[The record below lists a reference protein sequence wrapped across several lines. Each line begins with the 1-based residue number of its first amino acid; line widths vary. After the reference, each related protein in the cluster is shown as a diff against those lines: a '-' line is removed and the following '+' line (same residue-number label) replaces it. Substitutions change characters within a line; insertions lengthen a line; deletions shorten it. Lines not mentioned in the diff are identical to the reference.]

1 MAFLSIIVP
10 IYNVEEYLPQC
21 IESVLAQPFTDYE
34 LILVDDGSPDNCGNI
49 CDDYAK
55 IDRRIRV
62 IHQDNAGLSGARN
75 SGINIARGEYI
86 LFLDGDDYMKD
97 STLEGVIGLLQDNH
111 DVDILICPILHT
123 YSDGEIEMSY
133 SPIHEGQF
141 AIMSQEDLFNAM
153 MLSRAIF
160 WGAGKNVYKKSHIE
174 ENDVYFQRDLI
185 GAEDCDFF
193 MKFVQY
199 SKKVLFTNIPLV
211 HYRMGRAGSI
221 TTDMSKE
228 AILGQLQV
236 FERYYR
242 IYKNNTE
249 LCNPDLSVFFAN
261 KFASA
266 VSLLGTAESGT
277 DLTEVLSFV
286 EETRD
291 VLKDAR
297 GIKYSIAR
305 LIWSICGIH
314 KGSSLLWQMRS
325 ILPK

>member
-1 MAFLSIIVP
+1 MRFFGEP
-10 IYNVEEYLPQC
+10 EEC
-21 IESVLAQPFTDYE
+21 
-34 LILVDDGSPDNCGNI
+34 
-49 CDDYAK
+49 
-55 IDRRIRV
+55 
-62 IHQDNAGLSGARN
+62 
-75 SGINIARGEYI
+75 
-86 LFLDGDDYMKD
+86 
-97 STLEGVIGLLQDNH
+97 LQ
-111 DVDILICPILHT
+111 
-123 YSDGEIEMSY
+123 
-133 SPIHEGQF
+133 
-141 AIMSQEDLFNAM
+141 
-153 MLSRAIF
+153 
-160 WGAGKNVYKKSHIE
+160 KSHIE
-174 ENDVYFQRDLI
+174 ENNVYFQRDLI

-305 LIWSICGIH
+305 LIWSICGTQ
-314 KGSSLLWQMRS
+314 KGSSLYWQMRS
-325 ILPK
+325 IQPK